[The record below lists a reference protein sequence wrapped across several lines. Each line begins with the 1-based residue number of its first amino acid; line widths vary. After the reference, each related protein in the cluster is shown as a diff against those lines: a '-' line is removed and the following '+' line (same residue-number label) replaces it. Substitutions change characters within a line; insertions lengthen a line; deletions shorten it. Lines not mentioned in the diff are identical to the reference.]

1 MPSGTATKL
10 GDFGA
15 SKHGVRTQFGWKTR
29 VELVGLNLIY
39 LQVLWSKS
47 CLGLFILPTKRY
59 IWYSRYA
66 VKALTLTIVDLKD
79 FIILYLDPYLVLQT
93 VPAWV
98 FASFPYLQTALA
110 I

>member
-1 MPSGTATKL
+1 MIAILYQKTKL
-10 GDFGA
+10 GEII
-15 SKHGVRTQFGWKTR
+15 RTMDKEILDIQ
-29 VELVGLNLIY
+29 
-39 LQVLWSKS
+39 
-47 CLGLFILPTKRY
+47 ILPTKRY